1 MFQEVSCNLFSG
13 VLYFNEKS
21 EKSFLV
27 YIAAE
32 KLLLLYY
39 YTVRQACIL
48 LRDTDLSVRV
58 IAHSVSYADPLYFS
72 IISR

>member
-13 VLYFNEKS
+13 VLYFS
-21 EKSFLV
+21 EKSFSIC
-27 YIAAE
+27 IAAE
-32 KLLLLYY
+32 KLLLLYN